1 MRPFVCGYKRSAIAC
16 VPKFYWTGSLRSS
29 NIEVVPT
36 TSTSPKRVA
45 MTGSSPRDVKSV
57 GGWLAVLTHSHWD
70 GARRRWQRR
79 AAYVLLAQ
87 AAVAIVVILGVR
99 DGLAAEAMVGLL
111 FPVALWVAV
120 RMWRVMT
127 TCSLIAVA
135 VDDIA
140 VSIMLGLPLM
150 ALLVWL
156 PDRLDCR
163 DIELLADAL
172 HIPPAGVATVR
183 ETLRMASKYAELPQ
197 RWWIGLYVLLV
208 GVSVLFAVRPGLL
221 PAVMQWFPRLQ
232 IGPSFIADHGV
243 ATAVHIG
250 LLGGAVAPSV
260 VAVGVTARP
269 LARYSET
276 LAENLRQ
283 YRELGACT
291 RFLGACTRF
300 HNAFNA
306 RPAATPMAASQPT
319 PN

>member
-1 MRPFVCGYKRSAIAC
+1 
-16 VPKFYWTGSLRSS
+16 
-29 NIEVVPT
+29 
-36 TSTSPKRVA
+36 

-57 GGWLAVLTHSHWD
+57 GGWLAVFTHSHLND
-70 GARRRWQRR
+70 ARRRWQRR

-87 AAVAIVVILGVR
+87 AAAAVVVILGVR
-99 DGLAAEAMVGLL
+99 DGLAAQAVVGLL
-111 FPVALWVAV
+111 FPVALWAAV
-120 RMWRVMT
+120 RMWRVIT

-135 VDDIA
+135 LDDIA

-183 ETLRMASKYAELPQ
+183 EALRMAGKYAELPQ

-208 GVSVLFAVRPGLL
+208 GLSVLLAVRPGLL

-232 IGPSFIADHGV
+232 VAPSFIADYGV
-243 ATAVHIG
+243 APAVHIG
-250 LLGGAVAPSV
+250 LLGGVVAPSA
-260 VAVGVTARP
+260 VAVGLKARP
-269 LARYSET
+269 VARYSET

-283 YRELGACT
+283 YQL
-291 RFLGACTRF
+291 
-300 HNAFNA
+300 
-306 RPAATPMAASQPT
+306 T
-319 PN
+319 PNQSARGRSGRGGWRWGGQRHCLAPQLV